1 MSTLPAA
8 FLSTPLAHRALHDIT
23 DGRPENSRAAVKAAI
38 AAGYGIE
45 IDVQCAKDGEAMVF
59 HDYDLARLTPE
70 KGGLAQRT
78 AAELAEIPL
87 THGNEGIPRLS
98 DILTLINGQV
108 PLVVEIKDQSLRLA
122 KGDSTL
128 EKRVAALCAAYTGP
142 IAVMSFNPHAV
153 AAFSKHAPE
162 VPVGLV
168 TENFT
173 AEEWPLVSAS
183 DRAHLT
189 AIADYD
195 RVGAS
200 FVSHSVR
207 HLDHPRLQDL
217 RAQGAHLLCWT
228 VRSAAEAAVVRQTVD
243 NITFESYLP
252 PLHWP

>member
-8 FLSTPLAHRALHDIT
+8 FLRAPLAHRALHDSS

-38 AAGYGIE
+38 DAGYGIE

-70 KGGLAQRT
+70 KGVLAQRT
-78 AAELAEIPL
+78 AAELADIPL
-87 THGNEGIPRLS
+87 KHGHEGIPRLS
-98 DILTLINGQV
+98 EILELINGAV
-108 PLVVEIKDQSLRLA
+108 PVVVEIKDQSLRLCA
-122 KGDSTL
+122 GETRL
-128 EKRVAALCAAYTGP
+128 EKRVAALCAGYTGP

-153 AAFSKHAPE
+153 AAFSQDAPE

-168 TENFT
+168 TEDFT

-183 DRAHLT
+183 DRAQLS

-195 RVGAS
+195 RVGAC
-200 FVSHSVR
+200 FVSHSV
-207 HLDHPRLQDL
+207 HQLDHPRLQDL
-217 RAQGAHLLCWT
+217 RAQGANILCWT
-228 VRSAAEAAVVRQTVD
+228 VRSAAQETQARQTVD

-252 PLHWP
+252 PLQRP